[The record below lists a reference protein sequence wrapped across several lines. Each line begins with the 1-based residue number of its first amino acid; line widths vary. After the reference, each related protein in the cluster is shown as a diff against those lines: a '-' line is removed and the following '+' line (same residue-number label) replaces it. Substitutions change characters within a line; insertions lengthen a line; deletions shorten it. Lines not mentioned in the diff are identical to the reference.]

1 MLQSFESQIWKK
13 SKTGKVCGELSHV
26 QPSQKAKK
34 QQASSLRKKRKALKP
49 GWSFA
54 KYNGGQN
61 MLPVYVSRPPGSQP
75 ESPWSLVE
83 PPICICLSLKA
94 TWGNHYL
101 SNLSHLSWN
110 SLCRNF
116 APFTIY
122 HPKGRSDISIQKSTF
137 YQGQCVTRPRPDQD
151 FFETKFSNVQI
162 NFEIDTETF

>member
-34 QQASSLRKKRKALKP
+34 QKASSLRKKGKLWNPDDPPLNITGAKYVACLCLSSSREPAGISMKP
-49 GWSFA
+49 GRAPNLYLFVTE
-54 KYNGGQN
+54 GH
-61 MLPVYVSRPPGSQP
+61 L
-75 ESPWSLVE
+75 
-83 PPICICLSLKA
+83 
-94 TWGNHYL
+94 GNHYL

-151 FFETKFSNVQI
+151 FFRP
-162 NFEIDTETF
+162 NFPMYK